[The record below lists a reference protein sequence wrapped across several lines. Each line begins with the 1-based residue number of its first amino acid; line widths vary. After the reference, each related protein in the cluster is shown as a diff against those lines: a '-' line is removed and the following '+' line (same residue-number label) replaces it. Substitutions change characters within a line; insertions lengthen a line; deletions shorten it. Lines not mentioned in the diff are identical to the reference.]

1 MSDSFFLV
9 ADSVGEGF
17 EAVAEVGDLGGEAG
31 EGAPVVA
38 VVAVAVDYGPELG
51 VAIEGGATDASQ
63 LGDDAEGDRFALVG
77 QLGAGGLAWI
87 HRFGGGASAKKAS
100 WAGRLLMFNVND
112 HSTTGGTFCVCIFA
126 QIGPAFSDL

>member
-1 MSDSFFLV
+1 MVLHHARVLIARSPS
-9 ADSVGEGF
+9 ARM
-17 EAVAEVGDLGGEAG
+17 
-31 EGAPVVA
+31 
-38 VVAVAVDYGPELG
+38 
-51 VAIEGGATDASQ
+51 IEPTVETDTSIPS
-63 LGDDAEGDRFALVG
+63 ALP
-77 QLGAGGLAWI
+77 WI